1 MPYNLGTTSTEVG
14 VRGSSDT
21 NNGVEGR
28 TLGNG
33 ASGVWGLNGHL
44 SSTKKVLPGRTA
56 PTPARYGVYGELR
69 RYGTGA
75 GVKGTSDWADGVV
88 GETVSSARC
97 EVVGSNASKRNNSEP
112 GAGGNGVLGVSLVP
126 NASGVFG
133 AHNNGGTGV
142 AGFSK
147 KGTGVAATSEFG
159 AGVLAQS
166 TAGPAVYG
174 ISAQRA
180 ARFDG
185 PVEINGDLIVNGKT
199 LNQII
204 SDAITKAIVDYDNA
218 HRPPPPSPPPSP
230 PRRHP

>member
-97 EVVGSNASKRNNSEP
+97 GVVGSNVSKRNNSEP
-112 GAGGNGVLGVSLVP
+112 NAGGNGVLGVSLVP

>member
-1 MPYNLGTTSTEVG
+1 
-14 VRGSSDT
+14 
-21 NNGVEGR
+21 
-28 TLGNG
+28 
-33 ASGVWGLNGHL
+33 
-44 SSTKKVLPGRTA
+44 
-56 PTPARYGVYGELR
+56 VYGELR

-88 GETVSSARC
+88 GETFSPARC
-97 EVVGSNASKRNNSEP
+97 GVVGSNVAKSNNRELN
-112 GAGGNGVLGVSLVP
+112 AGGNGVLGVSLVP

-159 AGVLAQS
+159 AGLLAKS
-166 TAGPAVYG
+166 TAGL
-174 ISAQRA
+174 A

-185 PVEINGDLIVNGKT
+185 PVEINGDLMVNGKT

-204 SDAITKAIVDYDNA
+204 SDAITQAIVDYDNA
-218 HRPPPPSPPPSP
+218 HRPPPPVPTPSSPRP
-230 PRRHP
+230 HK